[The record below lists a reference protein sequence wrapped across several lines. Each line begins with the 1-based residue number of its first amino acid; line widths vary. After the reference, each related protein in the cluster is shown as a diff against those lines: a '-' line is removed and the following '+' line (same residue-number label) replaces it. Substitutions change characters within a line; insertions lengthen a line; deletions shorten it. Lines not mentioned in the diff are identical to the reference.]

1 MSDKDRNMFQQLI
14 RHLAKPY
21 CYLRF
26 GKITEVVVDRING
39 IPCEI
44 CYLDRNGK
52 EVGYWAYGHFD
63 PRGPYR
69 GWLH

>member
-1 MSDKDRNMFQQLI
+1 MFQQLL
-14 RHLAKPY
+14 RCLAKPY

-26 GKITEVVVDRING
+26 GEITEIATDWINN

-44 CYLDRNGK
+44 SYRDRNGK

-63 PRGPYR
+63 PNYPYR

>member
-1 MSDKDRNMFQQLI
+1 MLQQLL
-14 RHLAKPY
+14 RRLVYAPY

-26 GKITEVVVDRING
+26 GKITEVVVDRFND

-44 CYLDRNGK
+44 AYLDRSGK

-63 PRGPYR
+63 PWRPYR
-69 GWLH
+69 GWLHQ